1 VEIAD
6 LLSGPDAILACV
18 KASGKKALL
27 AELAAKAAQ
36 LQ

>member
-6 LLSGPDAILACV
+6 ILPGPDAVLACV

-27 AELAAKAAQ
+27 AELASRAAA
-36 LQ
+36 L